1 MQRSL
6 KRHLLVTAVHT
17 SHLISLD
24 WTTDGAEDS
33 YQLPAS
39 AHHVDRSK
47 ELLLTRLCR
56 CWGFLYRGPTVLAL
70 SSGQYWLFT
79 LGALLR
85 PGPAAGRD
93 SHCQQLEP
101 SRVQPGRPPSTG
113 SRAGRVRAPMG
124 GQHVWRMSGE
134 RSVVAAQPPPP
145 DWHYRRLS
153 GLSSTKEDG
162 WLRNS

>member
-1 MQRSL
+1 MFPDHSNSSYRAVDCAAITQATQ
-6 KRHLLVTAVHT
+6 LVTAVHT

-56 CWGFLYRGPTVLAL
+56 CWGFLYRGPTVLGL

-93 SHCQQLEP
+93 SHCQQLE
-101 SRVQPGRPPSTG
+101 RLAELREGALLQTLDLEQEGFDGRPTCV
-113 SRAGRVRAPMG
+113 AD
-124 GQHVWRMSGE
+124 E
-134 RSVVAAQPPPP
+134 R
-145 DWHYRRLS
+145 
-153 GLSSTKEDG
+153 
-162 WLRNS
+162 